1 MSVVN
6 EMLKDLEVRHST
18 ELADSGKIAMNNP
31 SDANAVND
39 TEIEEMYLQRHR
51 RQAGMGM
58 LWLITCAVF
67 VLCLGLAWW
76 VFTDSG
82 SQEASQT
89 NASEELLAADVQG
102 LAKDVELEA
111 AEEPA
116 VSAMPNDVKA
126 PRNQVVELAEEKP
139 PEALPQPKV
148 ITVEQLL
155 SEAETALAV
164 DRLTTPPGDN
174 AYDRFMAVLALQPDN
189 QQALDGV
196 EKIRQ
201 RYLGFIKSLVERGEF
216 YAVPTL
222 TQKARDVG
230 ANEDELQSLLA
241 MVKEGEPA
249 EKLNKIMKAFE
260 PVKRKPESNQQAGVK
275 PSLQERD
282 RLVASKSE
290 QLISHEQYQ
299 AAEQLLSRFLEEN
312 PKSVESVTQLFAVY
326 LRQNRLDDAEA
337 LINRSQHLPGY
348 QFSYMVAQVLIKRQD
363 LAGALRALESQNPP
377 LAEAPAYYAL
387 QAGLHHQRG
396 QNDKA
401 IKLYQSLINLEPNQA
416 SYWLGLAVSL
426 DSLGLSDPT
435 LTAFQKV
442 LQYSKPNDSYI
453 SYVKQRITAL
463 SSPTQTKERI
473 IEQDKR

>member
-6 EMLKDLEVRHST
+6 EMLKDLETRHST
-18 ELADSGKIAMNNP
+18 ELTDSGKIAMHNQ
-31 SDANAVND
+31 SDADAVND

-58 LWLITCAVF
+58 LWMMTGAVF
-67 VLCLGLAWW
+67 LLCLILAWW
-76 VFTDSG
+76 VFTDSTT
-82 SQEASQT
+82 QDASQT

-102 LAKDVELEA
+102 LAKEVEPEVV
-111 AEEPA
+111 EESS
-116 VSAMPNDVKA
+116 VSTTSPQDLNT

-139 PEALPQPKV
+139 PEAPPQPKV
-148 ITVEQLL
+148 VTVEELL
-155 SEAETALAV
+155 IEAEKAFAV

-174 AYDRFMAVLALQPDN
+174 AYDRFLAVLALQPDN
-189 QQALDGV
+189 QKALEGL

-201 RYLGFIKSLVERGEF
+201 RYLGFIKSLIERGEF

-222 TQKARDVG
+222 SQKAREVG
-230 ANEDELQSLLA
+230 ANEEELQALLA
-241 MVKEGEPA
+241 MVKEEEQA
-249 EKLNKIMKAFE
+249 DKLNKIMKAFE
-260 PVKRKPESNQQAGVK
+260 PVKREPEPSQNAGVK

-312 PKSVESVTQLFAVY
+312 PKSVESLTQLFAVY

-337 LINRSQHLPGY
+337 LINRSQHLPGF

-363 LAGALRALESQNPP
+363 LEGALRALESQNPP

-401 IKLYQSLINLEPNQA
+401 IKLYQSLINLEPTQA

-426 DSLGLSDPT
+426 DSLGLTDPT
-435 LTAFQKV
+435 LTAFQKA

-453 SYVKQRITAL
+453 SYVKQRIAAL
-463 SSPTQTKERI
+463 SAPAQTKE
-473 IEQDKR
+473 Q